1 MCYHQLNI
9 LEGFRLIRSFLA
21 IELPE
26 AIRKRIEEIQRDL
39 RSLNSDVRWVSPEKI
54 HLTLKFF
61 GNIEESRVDT
71 IAKSIEPLVGGTQP
85 FSLEAK
91 GMGAF
96 PNIKNPRV
104 IWMGLI
110 DEKQVL
116 VPLQKQLESTLATIG
131 FQVEDRPFRPHLTLG
146 RVNSSRGKDE
156 LIGRIEKYKEEKFG
170 DVEVKRLVLFKSDL
184 RPTGPIYTLLRQIK
198 LGQGVG

>member
-1 MCYHQLNI
+1 
-9 LEGFRLIRSFLA
+9 LIRSFLA

-26 AIRKRIEEIQRDL
+26 AIRKRIEEIQADL
-39 RSLNSDVRWVSPEKI
+39 RSSNSDVRWVSPEKI

-61 GNIEESRVDT
+61 GNVEESRVDT
-71 IAKSIEPLVGGTQP
+71 ITKSIELLVGGTP
-85 FSLEAK
+85 CFSLEVR

-104 IWMGLI
+104 LWMGLI

-116 VPLQKQLESTLATIG
+116 VALQKQLESTLETIG

-146 RVNSSRGKDE
+146 RMNSGRGKDE
-156 LIGRIEKYKEEKFG
+156 LIGRIQKYKEERFG

-184 RPTGPIYTLLRQIK
+184 RPTGPIYTALRELK
-198 LGQGVG
+198 LGQGKG